1 MNKVRGTLVVL
12 LFINTLIMY
21 GQHKEKTMELA
32 KIEVKRENFKSILD
46 SLIQHEKIC
55 DYYSPD
61 LLFVINIKKKSEHT
75 SILIESID
83 DKNIALDLKP
93 YGYFYRGNHLF
104 LVEGDELDCLL
115 RITEIKNEFEYLEY
129 DIFYEEYNDE
139 GQRVL
144 RVILDDSFSQW
155 EFSYSGENLILR
167 KQNTACE

>member
-32 KIEVKRENFKSILD
+32 KIEVKRENFKSILN

-61 LLFVINIKKKSEHT
+61 LLFVINIKKKSVHT

-104 LVEGDELDCLL
+104 LVVGDKLDCLL
-115 RITEIKNEFEYLEY
+115 SITEIKNEFEYLEY

-139 GQRVL
+139 GQRIL

-155 EFSYSGENLILR
+155 EFSYSGKNLILT